1 MKFLETSK
9 YSSLNKSTYV
19 NLRWIGIIGQ
29 IITIY
34 WVKFIFDFKFPFLE
48 TNLVVFLGIITNLWL
63 IYFYQRNQVTNRT
76 SFIFL
81 CIDIFQLSV
90 LIYLTG
96 GIVNPFA
103 IFILIPSIFSSIY
116 LEQKTNIAIV
126 LVTVFSLIFLTFFH
140 ENLPYPIDI
149 HFHVSEYYF
158 YAFPISLLIALV
170 FFSYF
175 ATELG
180 KENRLRKEAIDKMQ
194 EIMAKEHELLSL
206 GSQAAA
212 AAHSL
217 NTPLSTI
224 RIISKDLL
232 KQYKNDQDTKKDIDL
247 LVSQVKRCGEIV
259 KKMTLNPTIDDDFL
273 ERDLT
278 INEYLI
284 EIIKSFEQISNKKFN
299 LTVTKNNKQK
309 KIKKSIE
316 LVYGIRNFVG
326 NANKFAKKNIFI
338 KLDIDNNLTSIIIN
352 DDGKG
357 YPDDII
363 NRLGQPY
370 VKSLKSKNKDMKGLG
385 LGIFI
390 GKTLLEKNY
399 AKISFRNSS
408 NNGGAEVRIVWKN
421 SDLKKI

>member
-34 WVKFIFDFKFPFLE
+34 WVKFIFGFKFPFLE
-48 TNLVVFLGIITNLWL
+48 TNLVVLLGIITNLWL

-116 LEQKTNIAIV
+116 LEQKTNIVIV
-126 LVTVFSLIFLTFFH
+126 LVTVFSLIILTFFH

-149 HFHVSEYYF
+149 HFHVSKYYF

-259 KKMTLNPTIDDDFL
+259 KKLTLNPTIDDDFL

-278 INEYLI
+278 IN
-284 EIIKSFEQISNKKFN
+284 
-299 LTVTKNNKQK
+299 
-309 KIKKSIE
+309 
-316 LVYGIRNFVG
+316 
-326 NANKFAKKNIFI
+326 
-338 KLDIDNNLTSIIIN
+338 
-352 DDGKG
+352 
-357 YPDDII
+357 
-363 NRLGQPY
+363 
-370 VKSLKSKNKDMKGLG
+370 
-385 LGIFI
+385 
-390 GKTLLEKNY
+390 
-399 AKISFRNSS
+399 
-408 NNGGAEVRIVWKN
+408 
-421 SDLKKI
+421 

>member
-34 WVKFIFDFKFPFLE
+34 WVKFVFNFKFPFLE
-48 TNLVVFLGIITNLWL
+48 TNLVVIIGILTNLWL
-63 IYFYQRNQVTNRT
+63 IYFYKRNQITNRT

-103 IFILIPSIFSSIY
+103 IFILIPSIFSSIF
-116 LEQKTNIAIV
+116 LEQKTNLLIV
-126 LVTVFSLIFLTFFH
+126 LITISSLIFLTFFH
-140 ENLPYPIDI
+140 KNLPYPLNI
-149 HFHVSEYYF
+149 HFHVSKYYT

-180 KENRLRKEAIDKMQ
+180 KETRLRKEAIDKMQ

-224 RIISKDLL
+224 RIISQDLL
-232 KQYKNDQDTKKDIDL
+232 KQFKNDQDTKKDIDL

-259 KKMTLNPTIDDDFL
+259 KRLTLNPTIDDDFL
-273 ERDLT
+273 EQDLT
-278 INEYLI
+278 INEYLV
-284 EIIKSFEQISNKKFN
+284 EIVKSFEEISNKKFS
-299 LTVTKNNKQK
+299 LTINENNKQK
-309 KIKKSIE
+309 KIRKSIE
-316 LVYGIRNFVG
+316 LVYGIRNFIG

-338 KLDIDNNLTSIIIN
+338 KLEIDNNFTTIIIN

-357 YPDDII
+357 YPSDII

-370 VKSLKSKNKDMKGLG
+370 IKSLKSKNKDMKGLG

-399 AKISFRNSS
+399 AKISFKNSFE
-408 NNGGAEVRIVWKN
+408 NGGAEVVIVWRN
-421 SDLKKI
+421 SDLLKI

>member
-1 MKFLETSK
+1 M
-9 YSSLNKSTYV
+9 
-19 NLRWIGIIGQ
+19 
-29 IITIY
+29 
-34 WVKFIFDFKFPFLE
+34 
-48 TNLVVFLGIITNLWL
+48 
-63 IYFYQRNQVTNRT
+63 
-76 SFIFL
+76 
-81 CIDIFQLSV
+81 
-90 LIYLTG
+90 
-96 GIVNPFA
+96 
-103 IFILIPSIFSSIY
+103 
-116 LEQKTNIAIV
+116 
-126 LVTVFSLIFLTFFH
+126 
-140 ENLPYPIDI
+140 
-149 HFHVSEYYF
+149 
-158 YAFPISLLIALV
+158 
-170 FFSYF
+170 
-175 ATELG
+175 
-180 KENRLRKEAIDKMQ
+180 
-194 EIMAKEHELLSL
+194 
-206 GSQAAA
+206 
-212 AAHSL
+212 
-217 NTPLSTI
+217 
-224 RIISKDLL
+224 L

-259 KKMTLNPTIDDDFL
+259 KKLTLNPTIDDDFL

-278 INEYLI
+278 INEYLV
-284 EIIKSFEQISNKKFN
+284 EIVKSFEEISNKKFN

-370 VKSLKSKNKDMKGLG
+370 IKSLKSKNKDMKGLG

-421 SDLKKI
+421 SDLSKI